1 MLLLIFNSTENGWN
15 QQIMWDK
22 CKDYEE
28 TIVLI
33 KTNFNRTIGAY
44 NSNKWEETKI
54 WKVS

>member
-1 MLLLIFNSTENGWN
+1 MLLLIFNSTVNGWN